1 MSEDKSVKYTIQD
14 HIEKSY
20 QRLNESDYQI
30 QNIWQPGAYDWPGD
44 WEGRAL
50 LAFTCLYEITGKKIE
65 CMDKMIELLPEH
77 LNELGYF
84 GKICEDGKMDE
95 QQLSSHSWVLR
106 GLCEYYKVFKDEKVL
121 NMAKDVANNLFI
133 KGKHLYE
140 NYPTSRI
147 QKDEGD
153 VSGNL
158 TGEIDGWL
166 LSSDVGCAYMCID
179 GLAEY
184 YCITDDENV
193 KEMLDDLIERFLY
206 TDRIKMKCQTHA
218 TLSATRGIIKL
229 YDKTGDKYY
238 LENAVKIYEFYE
250 KYGMTK
256 TFENF
261 NWFDR
266 FDTWTEPCCIVDS
279 FIVSSELYRITKEEK
294 YKKSLRRIWFNALSF
309 CHRANGGAGP
319 NKCTTNEQRT
329 LKIHKYEAPYCC
341 TMRYCEGLVFVKKN
355 EDLLSFDKSK
365 EIVTDEF
372 GRRFVD
378 DVMIVK
384 SKDGKDHFLCDLAFP
399 ENDSEIE
406 YRI

>member
-1 MSEDKSVKYTIQD
+1 
-14 HIEKSY
+14 
-20 QRLNESDYQI
+20 
-30 QNIWQPGAYDWPGD
+30 
-44 WEGRAL
+44 
-50 LAFTCLYEITGKKIE
+50 
-65 CMDKMIELLPEH
+65 
-77 LNELGYF
+77 
-84 GKICEDGKMDE
+84 
-95 QQLSSHSWVLR
+95 
-106 GLCEYYKVFKDEKVL
+106 
-121 NMAKDVANNLFI
+121 
-133 KGKHLYE
+133 
-140 NYPTSRI
+140 
-147 QKDEGD
+147 
-153 VSGNL
+153 
-158 TGEIDGWL
+158 
-166 LSSDVGCAYMCID
+166 
-179 GLAEY
+179 
-184 YCITDDENV
+184 
-193 KEMLDDLIERFLY
+193 
-206 TDRIKMKCQTHA
+206 
-218 TLSATRGIIKL
+218 
-229 YDKTGDKYY
+229 
-238 LENAVKIYEFYE
+238 
-250 KYGMTK
+250 MTK

-294 YKKSLRRIWFNALSF
+294 HKKSLRRIWFNALSF

-384 SKDGKDHFLCDLAFP
+384 SKDDKEHFLCDLAFP